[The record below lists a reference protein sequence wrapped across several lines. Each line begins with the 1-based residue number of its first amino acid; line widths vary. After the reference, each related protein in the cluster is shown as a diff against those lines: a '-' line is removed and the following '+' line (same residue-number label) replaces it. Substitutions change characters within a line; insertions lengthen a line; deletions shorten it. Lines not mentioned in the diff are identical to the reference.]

1 MFKKESGILLHPTCL
16 PGPFGIGEL
25 GPDARRFID
34 VLEAGKQKLWQV
46 LPLTPPGTG
55 ASPYQSRSSFA
66 GNPYLLSLEDLC
78 SQGLLTTRELDAARL
93 PGGKLDTDVVERQKA
108 PLIKRATER
117 FLEQMNSGQ
126 RVDFEDFCSKQ
137 AYWLV
142 DFTRY
147 QVAKDLHMGAAWN
160 EWPLPL
166 RSRDTAT
173 LRDFDRTQA
182 EALRRVAAVQFLF
195 ECQWQQL
202 RRNAN
207 ARGIRIIGDLPI
219 FVAQDSADVWSAQ
232 DLFLLDETGH
242 PTVVAGVPPDYFC
255 EDGQRWGNPL
265 YDWPRHIDQNFAWW
279 TQRVRRTLDMCDLLR
294 IDHFRGFAAYWEIL
308 ASEPTAVNGRWVEAP
323 GHAFF
328 AHLRKTFGP
337 DLPIIAEDLGII
349 TDDVD
354 ELRDAF
360 ELPTMRVLQ
369 FSFVDGDKFLPSNYP
384 TNCVAYTGTHDND
397 TIVGWF
403 SRKPEVDT
411 PEARAAL
418 DLERHRVRE
427 FFHTDG
433 TDIHWTCIRGLM
445 EGKVDAVMFPLQDVM
460 GLGSDARVNTPG
472 TVGTHNWTY
481 RFDWAELRSS
491 MLETLRVITEHA
503 GRNATSGG

>member
-34 VLEAGKQKLWQV
+34 VLEAGKQRLWQV

-78 SQGLLTTRELDAARL
+78 TQGLLTAGELDTATL
-93 PGGKLDTDVVERQKA
+93 PGGKLESDQVEQRKS
-108 PLIKRATER
+108 PLIKRAAER
-117 FLEQMNSGQ
+117 FLETMTTAQ
-126 RVDFEDFCSKQ
+126 RADFSEFCEKQ
-137 AYWLV
+137 AYWLT

-147 QVAKDLHMGAAWN
+147 QVAKELHAGAGWN
-160 EWPLPL
+160 EWPTLL

-173 LRDFDRTQA
+173 LRDFDREQA
-182 EALRRVAAVQFLF
+182 AAIRRVAAVQFLF
-195 ECQWQQL
+195 ETQWQQL

-207 ARGIRIIGDLPI
+207 SRGIRIIGDLPI
-219 FVAQDSADVWSAQ
+219 FVALDSADVWSAQ
-232 DLFLLDETGH
+232 DLFLLDANGD
-242 PTVVAGVPPDYFC
+242 PTVVAGVPPDYFSV
-255 EDGQRWGNPL
+255 DGQRWGNPL
-265 YDWPRHIDQNFAWW
+265 YDWPRHIAQNFSWW
-279 TQRVRRTLDMCDLLR
+279 TDRVRRTLEMCDLLR
-294 IDHFRGFAAYWEIL
+294 IDHFRGFAEYWEIL
-308 ASEPTAVNGRWVEAP
+308 ASEPTAINGRWVPAP

-328 AHLRKTFGP
+328 THLRNTFGA

-360 ELPTMRVLQ
+360 ELPTMRVLH
-369 FSFVDGDKFLPSNYP
+369 FSFADSEKFLPTYYP

-397 TIVGWF
+397 TTVGWF
-403 SRKPEVDT
+403 TRGPDVDT
-411 PEARAAL
+411 PEAKAAVE
-418 DLERHRVRE
+418 LEQHRVRE

-433 TDIHWTCIRGLM
+433 TDIHWTCIRGLV
-445 EGKVDAVMFPLQDVM
+445 EGKADAVMYPLQDVM
-460 GLGSDARVNTPG
+460 GMGTEGRMNTPG
-472 TVGTHNWTY
+472 TVGTHNWTF
-481 RFDWAELRSS
+481 RFEWSQLSHS
-491 MLETLRVITEHA
+491 MVETLRVITEHA
-503 GRNATSGG
+503 RRNQGA